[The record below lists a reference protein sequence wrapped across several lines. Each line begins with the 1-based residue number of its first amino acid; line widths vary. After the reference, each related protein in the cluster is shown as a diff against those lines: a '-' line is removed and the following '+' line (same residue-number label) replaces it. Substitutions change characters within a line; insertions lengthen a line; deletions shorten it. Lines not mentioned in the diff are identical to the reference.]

1 MNCSTC
7 HNGVAT
13 GTGSPSTNSAIVGP
27 ALHVNGVKNVAVGG
41 TYSGTTVRFT
51 WNATT
56 RGCSN
61 ISCHG
66 NQTW

>member
-1 MNCSTC
+1 M
-7 HNGVAT
+7 
-13 GTGSPSTNSAIVGP
+13 
-27 ALHVNGVKNVAVGG
+27 NGVKNVAVGG